1 MLQNLRVNPR
11 VPTNENPS
19 GLAVGGILLALAG
32 LGGGGFW
39 YYKRKIDPAGVQ
51 YTDLDQSLYNQL
63 DEDQKA
69 IIRNRK
75 YTFQARTLNQSRDKI
90 IEGANKYMGRMLR
103 PQVYDEAYAKWV
115 DEQLATTGKVTFAD
129 YPTPRY
135 ATPEEAK
142 QLVAEGKFEWSKGR
156 DSVRL
161 RADLLPEGAAKVTGR
176 KPEGKKGKKK

>member
-1 MLQNLRVNPR
+1 MPRENPYR
-11 VPTNENPS
+11 ENPS

-75 YTFQARTLNQSRDKI
+75 YDFQARVLKSSREQI
-90 IEGANKYMGRMLR
+90 IEGANKYMQRMLK
-103 PQVYDEAYAKWV
+103 PQVYDEAYFKWV
-115 DEQLATTGKVTFAD
+115 DEQVATTGKVRFGD

-135 ATPEEAK
+135 ATREEAK
-142 QLVAEGKFEWSKGR
+142 QLVADGKFEWSKGR
-156 DSVRL
+156 DSVSL
-161 RADLLPEGAAKVTGR
+161 REDLRPAGAAKATGR
-176 KPEGKKGKKK
+176 KPEAKKDKKK